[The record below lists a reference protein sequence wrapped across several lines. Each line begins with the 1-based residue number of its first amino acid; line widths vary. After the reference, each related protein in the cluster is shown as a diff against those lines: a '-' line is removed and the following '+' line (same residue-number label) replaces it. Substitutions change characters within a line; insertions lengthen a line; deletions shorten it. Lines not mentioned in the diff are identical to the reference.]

1 MELEWGPHCF
11 YHIFRERDESC
22 LTGSTAA
29 ATEGAMGVRPVLPGP
44 APAERWPELPLS
56 QWAGT
61 RDTLHMWTQMV
72 GKLRLALSPRVN
84 HWWEVPLYVSPRG
97 LTTSAMPYPRGIF
110 EAEFDFLAH
119 VLRFTTSLDETRTIA
134 LAPRTVADFYSEFL
148 GTLAGLGV
156 DARIWPVPV
165 EIANP
170 IRFHRDTQHAFYDRE
185 YARRFWR
192 ILISADTILKEF
204 RARFIGKASPVHFF
218 WGSFDLAATRFSG
231 RRAPERPNADK
242 VTREA
247 YSHEVWSAGWWP
259 GGGEITSPMFY
270 AYAAPEPA
278 EFRKAPV
285 RPAAAWYHS
294 QLGEFLLPYEAVRQA
309 SDPRAALLEFLESSY
324 EAAANLG
331 GWDRATLE
339 RPR

>member
-1 MELEWGPHCF
+1 MGVKPV
-11 YHIFRERDESC
+11 
-22 LTGSTAA
+22 
-29 ATEGAMGVRPVLPGP
+29 TEGLAPTEAWP
-44 APAERWPELPLS
+44 ALPLA

-97 LTTSAMPYPRGIF
+97 LTTSAIPYPRGIF

-119 VLRFTTSLDETRTIA
+119 VLRFTTSLGETKTMA

-148 GTLAGLGV
+148 QMLAGLGI
-156 DARIWPVPV
+156 DTRIWPMPV
-165 EIANP
+165 EIADP
-170 IRFHRDTQHAFYDRE
+170 IRFDRDTQHASYDRE

-192 ILISADTILKEF
+192 ILISVDTILKEF

-231 RRAPERPNADK
+231 RRAPERPNADP

-278 EFRKAPV
+278 EFRNAPV
-285 RPAAAWYHS
+285 RPAAASYHS
-294 QLGEFLLPYEAVRQA
+294 QLGEFLLSYDAVRGA
-309 SDPRAALLEFLESSY
+309 SDPRTALLEFLESSY
-324 EAAANLG
+324 EAASRLG
-331 GWDRATLE
+331 GWDRAALE